1 MKYLGI
7 LEISIASIKILSLS
21 KILVWIIF
29 FFFNLYFPKLS
40 LYPLDCRLH
49 HQPNAPS
56 LDFINPQTNSRSYKP
71 NRSHA
76 FHVLALPS
84 LHIASNSSNR
94 WEWRLRCRRDSI
106 ARQRQID
113 MRIHRCCLIGNEDI
127 IAATTTTML
136 IRFEKSPPSNRSTAI
151 MEERPRARIYE
162 SKQTMWHWEH
172 VRVSANNVTSRAS
185 KHSPLW
191 KLQGIL
197 EFLHL

>member
-1 MKYLGI
+1 MSYL
-7 LEISIASIKILSLS
+7 LSYLISYLLSYL
-21 KILVWIIF
+21 L
-29 FFFNLYFPKLS
+29 PKLS

-127 IAATTTTML
+127 ITATTTTML

-172 VRVSANNVTSRAS
+172 VRVSANNATSRAS